1 LIRNQKKRNLVDHQ
15 AGLRKMDE
23 FDFIPQA
30 NISIPDGLMR
40 NIIDQSRDAILV
52 VAADDLMLLDVNLV
66 ACQMLGYLREDLVG
80 KALASVE
87 CSLLDVFFWSD
98 LALEPVFDIDRVA
111 ATEWM
116 RQDGVAFHVEKRVS
130 SFTENGKN
138 YWIIYAED
146 LTRRR
151 QTEQQQVQLVS
162 QLQSSLESTAEGIL
176 ALDLQGQVVYL
187 NRRFALMWAIPDDV
201 LVARRE
207 SDMLSHITSCLQ
219 DANDFGQSLQRMKL
233 EPHLETEETLALND
247 GRYLI
252 CVSKPEF
259 LRDSLVGRVF
269 SVRDITAMKKI
280 ETDLLAARDDAEHAS
295 QDKSRM
301 LDALRVSESR
311 LRRLVNSSLIG
322 FMQGNHEGNLTDV
335 NETLLQLLGIHR
347 KQFTSAG
354 LNWLSLTPASSHAAY
369 KKAIRE
375 LQSNGQAIP
384 FEAEVIRED
393 NTRLPVMVGLARLEG
408 SSVEWVGFVL
418 DLTEQRKADRVKS
431 DFISMVSHELRTP
444 LTSIRGAL
452 GLLESGVGGD
462 LTPKLMSLIKIA
474 HRNSQRLG
482 TLVNDLLDMEKLAS
496 GKMNINIER
505 IDLVAIAKQA
515 IEANASYAQALKV
528 HYRLGVHPDQAWVM
542 GDGDRVMQVFANLLS
557 NAAKFA
563 PSGDF
568 VEIRL
573 LEQEGALKVEIE
585 DHGSGIPLAFRDR
598 IFRKFAQADDG
609 NTRQQGGTGLG
620 LNITKTFIEKMG
632 GEIGFESEEG
642 AGTVFWFTLL
652 AGVRRRDDSA
662 R

>member
-1 LIRNQKKRNLVDHQ
+1 
-15 AGLRKMDE
+15 MDE
-23 FDFIPQA
+23 FDVIPQPIA
-30 NISIPDGLMR
+30 AISDVLLR
-40 NIIDQSRDAILV
+40 NIIDKSRDAILV
-52 VAADDLMLLDVNLV
+52 VAADDLLLLDVNLI
-66 ACQMLGYLREDLVG
+66 ACQMLGYQRDDLVG

-98 LALEPVFDIDRVA
+98 LALDPVFDIDRVA
-111 ATEWM
+111 ETEWM

-130 SFTENGKN
+130 SYIDNGKN

-151 QTEQQQVQLVS
+151 QIEQQQVQLVS

-176 ALDLQGQVVYL
+176 ALDLQEQVVYL
-187 NRRFALMWAIPDDV
+187 NRRFALMWAIPDEV

-207 SDMLSHITSCLQ
+207 KSILSHITSCLQ
-219 DANDFGQSLQRMKL
+219 DADDFTHSLQRMKL
-233 EPHLETEETLALND
+233 EPHLETEETLALTD
-247 GRYLI
+247 GRYFI

-280 ETDLLAARDDAEHAS
+280 ENDLLAARDDAERAS

-322 FMQGNHEGNLTDV
+322 FMQGDHDGNLTDV
-335 NETLLQLLGIHR
+335 NETLLQLLGVQR
-347 KQFTSAG
+347 KQFTSSR
-354 LNWLSLTPASSHAAY
+354 LNWMSLTPVSSHSAY
-369 KKAIRE
+369 NKAMRE
-375 LQSNGQAIP
+375 LQSIGQAIP

-393 NTRLPVMVGLARLEG
+393 DTRLPVMVGLARLEG

-452 GLLESGVGGD
+452 GLLENGVGGE

-474 HRNSQRLG
+474 HKNSQRLG

-496 GKMNINIER
+496 GKMNICIER
-505 IDLVAIAKQA
+505 FDLVAIAKQA
-515 IEANASYAQALKV
+515 LEANASYAQALKV
-528 HYRLGVHPDQAWVM
+528 QYRLGAHPDQAWVM
-542 GDGDRVMQVFANLLS
+542 GDADRVMQVFANLLS

-563 PSGDF
+563 PAGDF
-568 VEIRL
+568 VEVRL
-573 LEQEGALKVEIE
+573 VEQEGALKVEIE

-642 AGTVFWFTLL
+642 VGTVFWFTLL
-652 AGVRRRDDSA
+652 AGVRRHDDGT

>member
-1 LIRNQKKRNLVDHQ
+1 
-15 AGLRKMDE
+15 MDE
-23 FDFIPQA
+23 FDILPQPIA
-30 NISIPDGLMR
+30 AISDVLLR

-52 VAADDLMLLDVNLV
+52 VAADDLLLLDVNLI
-66 ACQMLGYLREDLVG
+66 ACQMLGYQRDELVG

-98 LALEPVFDIDRVA
+98 LALDPVFDIDRIA
-111 ATEWM
+111 ETEWM

-130 SFTENGKN
+130 SYTENGKN
-138 YWIIYAED
+138 YWIIYTED

-151 QTEQQQVQLVS
+151 QIEQQQVQLVS

-187 NRRFALMWAIPDDV
+187 NRRFALMWAIPDEV

-207 SDMLSHITSCLQ
+207 SGILSHITSCLLN
-219 DANDFGQSLQRMKL
+219 ANDFTQSLQLMKS
-233 EPHLETEETLALND
+233 EPHLETEETLALMD
-247 GRYLI
+247 GRYVI

-280 ETDLLAARDDAEHAS
+280 ETDLLAARDDAERAS

-322 FMQGNHEGNLTDV
+322 FMQGDHDGNLTDV
-335 NETLLQLLGIHR
+335 NETLLQLLGVQR
-347 KQFTSAG
+347 KQFTSSG
-354 LNWLSLTPASSHAAY
+354 LNWMSLTPVSSHSVY
-369 KKAIRE
+369 KKAMRE
-375 LQSNGQAIP
+375 LQSVGQAIP
-384 FEAEVIRED
+384 FEAEIIRED
-393 NTRLPVMVGLARLEG
+393 DTRLPVMVGLARLEG

-452 GLLESGVGGD
+452 GLLENGVGGE

-474 HRNSQRLG
+474 HKNSQRLG

-496 GKMNINIER
+496 GKMNISIER
-505 IDLVAIAKQA
+505 IDLVAIARQA
-515 IEANASYAQALKV
+515 LEANASYAQALKV
-528 HYRLGVHPDQAWVM
+528 QYRLGAHPDQAWVM

-568 VEIRL
+568 VEVRL
-573 LEQEGALKVEIE
+573 LEQEGSLKVEIE

-632 GEIGFESEEG
+632 GEIGFDSEEG
-642 AGTVFWFTLL
+642 VGTVFWFTLL
-652 AGVRRRDDSA
+652 AGVRRRDDAA

>member
-1 LIRNQKKRNLVDHQ
+1 
-15 AGLRKMDE
+15 MD
-23 FDFIPQA
+23 DFESMHRPITTT
-30 NISIPDGLMR
+30 SDGLLR

-52 VAADDLMLLDVNLV
+52 VDSAHLLLLDVNDV
-66 ACQMLGYLREDLVG
+66 ACKMLGYLRQDLVG
-80 KALASVE
+80 SALASVE

-98 LALEPVFDIDRVA
+98 LALDPIFEIDRVA
-111 ATEWM
+111 ETEWM
-116 RQDGVAFHVEKRVS
+116 RQDGVAFHVEKRVAS
-130 SFTENGKN
+130 YTENGKN

-151 QTEQQQVQLVS
+151 QIEQQQVHLVS

-176 ALDLQGQVVYL
+176 AVDLHGQVVYL
-187 NRRFALMWAIPDDV
+187 NRRFALMWAIPDEV
-201 LVARRE
+201 LVGRHE
-207 SDMLSHITSCLQ
+207 SDTLSHITSCLL
-219 DANDFGQSLQRMKL
+219 DANDFSQSLQRMKL
-233 EPHLETEETLALND
+233 EPHLETEDTLALID
-247 GRYLI
+247 GRYVI

-269 SVRDITAMKKI
+269 SVRDITAMKVI
-280 ETDLLAARDDAEHAS
+280 ETDLLAARDDAERAS

-322 FMQGNHEGNLTDV
+322 FMQGNQDGNLTDV
-335 NETLLQLLGIHR
+335 NETLLQLLGVHR
-347 KQFTSAG
+347 KQFTSSG
-354 LNWLSLTPASSHAAY
+354 LNWMKLTPVSSHSTY
-369 KKAIRE
+369 NKAMRE
-375 LQSNGQAIP
+375 LQASGQAIP
-384 FEAEVIRED
+384 FEAEVIRNDE
-393 NTRLPVMVGLARLEG
+393 TRLPVMVGLARLEG

-452 GLLESGVGGD
+452 GLLENGVGGE

-474 HRNSQRLG
+474 HKNSQRLG

-496 GKMNINIER
+496 GKMNISIER
-505 IDLVAIAKQA
+505 FDLVAIARQA

-528 HYRLGVHPDQAWVM
+528 QYRLGAHPDQAWVM
-542 GDGDRVMQVFANLLS
+542 GDADRVMQVFANLLS

-573 LEQEGALKVEIE
+573 IEQEGALKVEIE
-585 DHGSGIPLAFRDR
+585 DHGSGIPLAFRDK

-642 AGTVFWFTLL
+642 IGTVFWFTLL
-652 AGVRRRDDSA
+652 AGVRRRDDGA

>member
-1 LIRNQKKRNLVDHQ
+1 MDDFDLMPQTPAAISN
-15 AGLRKMDE
+15 GL
-23 FDFIPQA
+23 
-30 NISIPDGLMR
+30 LR
-40 NIIDQSRDAILV
+40 NILDQSREAILV
-52 VAADDLMLLDVNLV
+52 VTADDLLLLDVNLL

-98 LALEPVFDIDRVA
+98 LALDSAFEIDRVA
-111 ATEWM
+111 ETEWM
-116 RQDGVAFHVEKRVS
+116 GQDGRAFHVEKRVS
-130 SFTENGKN
+130 SYTEHGKN

-151 QTEQQQVQLVS
+151 QIEQQQVQLVS

-176 ALDLQGQVVYL
+176 ALDLQGQIVYL
-187 NRRFALMWAIPDDV
+187 NRRFALMWAIPDEI

-207 SDMLSHITSCLQ
+207 SDMLAHITSCLL
-219 DANDFGQSLQRMKL
+219 DANDFTQSLQRMKS
-233 EPHLETEETLALND
+233 EPHLETEETLALTD
-247 GRYLI
+247 GRYVI

-269 SVRDITAMKKI
+269 SVRDITTMKKI
-280 ETDLLAARDDAEHAS
+280 ETDLLIARDDAERAS

-311 LRRLVNSSLIG
+311 LRRLINSSLIG

-335 NETLLQLLGIHR
+335 NETFLQLLDVPR
-347 KQFTSAG
+347 KQFTSLG
-354 LNWLSLTPASSHAAY
+354 LNWMNLTPLSSHSAY
-369 KKAIRE
+369 KRAMRE

-384 FEAEVIRED
+384 FEAEIIKSD
-393 NTRLPVMVGLARLEG
+393 DTRLPVMVGLARLEG

-452 GLLESGVGGD
+452 GLLENGVAGE
-462 LTPKLMSLIKIA
+462 LTPKLMNLIKIA
-474 HRNSQRLG
+474 HKNSQRLG

-496 GKMNINIER
+496 GKMNISIER
-505 IDLVAIAKQA
+505 FDLVAIAKQA
-515 IEANASYAQALKV
+515 LEANTSYAQALKV
-528 HYRLGVHPDQAWVM
+528 QYRLGVHPDQAWVM
-542 GDGDRVMQVFANLLS
+542 GDADRVMQVFANLLS

-642 AGTVFWFTLL
+642 VGTVFWFTLL
-652 AGVRRRDDSA
+652 AGVRRREDWA

>member
-1 LIRNQKKRNLVDHQ
+1 
-15 AGLRKMDE
+15 MDE
-23 FDFIPQA
+23 FDFTPQP
-30 NISIPDGLMR
+30 SIPIPAGLIR
-40 NIIDQSRDAILV
+40 NIVDRSQEAVLV
-52 VAADDLMLLDVNLV
+52 VVADDLILIDVNLV
-66 ACQMLGYLREDLVG
+66 ACQMLGYLREDLIG
-80 KALASVE
+80 KALGSVE

-98 LALEPVFDIDRVA
+98 LALEPVFDIVRVA

-116 RQDGVAFHVEKRVS
+116 RRDGVAFHVEKRVS
-130 SFTENGKN
+130 SYTENGKN
-138 YWIIYAED
+138 YWVIYAED

-151 QTEQQQVQLVS
+151 QIEQHQVQLVS

-187 NRRFALMWAIPDDV
+187 NRRFALMWAIPDEI

-207 SDMLSHITSCLQ
+207 SDMLSHITSCLN
-219 DANDFGQSLQRMKL
+219 DASDFSQSLQRMKI
-233 EPHLETEETLALND
+233 EPHLETEETLALAD
-247 GRYLI
+247 GRYVI

-295 QDKSRM
+295 QDKSLM

-322 FMQGNHEGNLTDV
+322 FMQGSYAGNLTDL
-335 NETLLQLLGIHR
+335 NETLLELLGLQR
-347 KQFTSAG
+347 KQFASLG
-354 LNWLSLTPASSHAAY
+354 LNWLSLTPSNSHVAY
-369 KKAIRE
+369 KKAVHE
-375 LQSNGQAIP
+375 LQSNGQAVP
-384 FEAEVIRED
+384 FEAEIIRED
-393 NTRLPVMVGLARLEG
+393 STRLPVMVGLAKLEG
-408 SSVEWVGFVL
+408 SNEEWVGFVL

-452 GLLESGVGGD
+452 GLVESGVVGE

-474 HRNSQRLG
+474 HKNSLRLG

-496 GKMNINIER
+496 GKMNINMER
-505 IDLVAIAKQA
+505 FDLVAVSKQA
-515 IEANASYAQALKV
+515 LEANASYAQALKV
-528 HYRLGVHPDQAWVM
+528 EYRLGAHPDQAWVM

-620 LNITKTFIEKMG
+620 LNITKTFVEKMG
-632 GEIGFESEEG
+632 GEIGFESKEG
-642 AGTVFWFTLL
+642 IGTVFWFTLL
-652 AGVRRRDDSA
+652 AGVRRRDDGS

>member
-1 LIRNQKKRNLVDHQ
+1 
-15 AGLRKMDE
+15 MDE
-23 FDFIPQA
+23 FDLIPQPVTA
-30 NISIPDGLMR
+30 VSDGLLR

-52 VAADDLMLLDVNLV
+52 VAADDLLLLDVNVL
-66 ACQMLGYLREDLVG
+66 ACQMLGYLREDLIG
-80 KALASVE
+80 KALANVE

-98 LALEPVFDIDRVA
+98 LALEPTFEIDRIA
-111 ATEWM
+111 ETEWM
-116 RQDGVAFHVEKRVS
+116 RQDGIAFHVEKRVS
-130 SFTENGKN
+130 SYTEDGRN

-151 QTEQQQVQLVS
+151 QIEQQQVQLVS

-176 ALDLQGQVVYL
+176 ALDLQGQVIYV
-187 NRRFALMWAIPDDV
+187 NRRFVLMWAIPDEI

-207 SDMLSHITSCLQ
+207 SGMLAHITSCLL
-219 DANDFGQSLQRMKL
+219 DANDFTQSLRRMKL
-233 EPHLETEETLALND
+233 EPHLETEETLALMD
-247 GRYLI
+247 GRYVI

-280 ETDLLAARDDAEHAS
+280 ETDLLAARDDAERAS

-322 FMQGNHEGNLTDV
+322 FMQGNLEGDLTDV
-335 NETLLQLLGIHR
+335 NETLLQLLGVQR
-347 KQFTSAG
+347 KKFTSSG
-354 LNWLSLTPASSHAAY
+354 LNWMSLTPVSSHSAY
-369 KKAIRE
+369 KKAMRE

-384 FEAEVIRED
+384 FEAEIICED
-393 NTRLPVMVGLARLEG
+393 DSRLPVMVGLARLEG

-452 GLLESGVGGD
+452 GLLENGVGGE

-474 HRNSQRLG
+474 HKNSQRLG

-496 GKMNINIER
+496 GKMNISIER

-515 IEANASYAQALKV
+515 LEANASYAQALKV
-528 HYRLGVHPDQAWVM
+528 QYRLGIHPDQAWVM

-563 PSGDF
+563 PSGDY

-573 LEQEGALKVEIE
+573 IEQEGALKVEIE
-585 DHGSGIPLAFRDR
+585 DHGSGIPLAFRDK

-632 GEIGFESEEG
+632 GEIGFDSEEG
-642 AGTVFWFTLL
+642 VGTVFWFTLL
-652 AGVRRRDDSA
+652 AGVRRRDDGT

>member
-1 LIRNQKKRNLVDHQ
+1 
-15 AGLRKMDE
+15 MDE
-23 FDFIPQA
+23 FDVIPHPIA
-30 NISIPDGLMR
+30 VISDVLLR
-40 NIIDQSRDAILV
+40 NIIDKSRDAILV
-52 VAADDLMLLDVNLV
+52 VAADDLLLLDVNLI
-66 ACQMLGYLREDLVG
+66 ACQMLGYQRDDLVG

-98 LALEPVFDIDRVA
+98 LALDPVFDIDRVA
-111 ATEWM
+111 ETEWM

-130 SFTENGKN
+130 SYIDNGKN

-151 QTEQQQVQLVS
+151 QIEQQQVQLVS

-176 ALDLQGQVVYL
+176 ALDLQEQVVYL
-187 NRRFALMWAIPDDV
+187 NRRFALMWAIPDEV

-207 SDMLSHITSCLQ
+207 KSILSHITSCLQ
-219 DANDFGQSLQRMKL
+219 DADDFTHSLQRMKL
-233 EPHLETEETLALND
+233 EPHLETEETLALTD
-247 GRYLI
+247 GRYFI

-280 ETDLLAARDDAEHAS
+280 ENDLLAARDDAERAS

-322 FMQGNHEGNLTDV
+322 FMQGDHDGNLTDV
-335 NETLLQLLGIHR
+335 NETLLQLLGVQR
-347 KQFTSAG
+347 KQFTTSR
-354 LNWLSLTPASSHAAY
+354 LNWMSLTPVSSHSAY
-369 KKAIRE
+369 NKAMRE
-375 LQSNGQAIP
+375 LQSIGQAIP

-393 NTRLPVMVGLARLEG
+393 DTRLPVMVGLARLEG

-452 GLLESGVGGD
+452 GLLENGVGGE

-474 HRNSQRLG
+474 HKNSQRLG

-496 GKMNINIER
+496 GKMNICIER
-505 IDLVAIAKQA
+505 FDLVAIAKQA
-515 IEANASYAQALKV
+515 LEANASYAQALKV
-528 HYRLGVHPDQAWVM
+528 QYRLGAYPDQAWVM
-542 GDGDRVMQVFANLLS
+542 GDADRVMQVFANLLS

-563 PSGDF
+563 PAGDF
-568 VEIRL
+568 VEVRL
-573 LEQEGALKVEIE
+573 VEQEGALKVEIE

-642 AGTVFWFTLL
+642 VGTVFWFTLL
-652 AGVRRRDDSA
+652 AGVRRRDDGT